1 MLKIGWYIQAV
12 WSMRAVVLRKNL
24 SKCVISP
31 LMEHRRKAILLIPP
45 SLRLPLP
52 LFHFLFLPLFW
63 VVSTLPPSFPPSPPL
78 HAPWC
83 LHFITSPPSINLSC
97 FFFFFKEWLSSH
109 TVLDRGAVIV
119 VVWLPCGH
127 YNGVCVCVC
136 VCYLRAW
143 LGWWSVWIW
152 VKALVCVCPYSCF
165 AAFSNY
171 FDALYNGHAPT
182 YIFSYWMYAHKYTY
196 RPYVCALMPIFV
208 CVTLSDL
215 CLYLLLSLLR
225 CQSDE
230 QSWCEQWIETEQ
242 LHYQRSRCKKEKIK
256 ALGINGAAGKNG
268 AALLM
273 CKR

>member
-1 MLKIGWYIQAV
+1 MCNFSLDGTQAKGY
-12 WSMRAVVLRKNL
+12 S
-24 SKCVISP
+24 SYSP
-31 LMEHRRKAILLIPP
+31 LSPSPSP
-45 SLRLPLP
+45 SLSLSLSPSLLGCFHTPSLLPSLP
-52 LFHFLFLPLFW
+52 SSSCSLMSPFHYQ
-63 VVSTLPPSFPPSPPL
+63 
-78 HAPWC
+78 
-83 LHFITSPPSINLSC
+83 PSIYQPFL

-127 YNGVCVCVC
+127 YNGVCVCVCVC

-242 LHYQRSRCKKEKIK
+242 RHYQRSRCKKEKIK